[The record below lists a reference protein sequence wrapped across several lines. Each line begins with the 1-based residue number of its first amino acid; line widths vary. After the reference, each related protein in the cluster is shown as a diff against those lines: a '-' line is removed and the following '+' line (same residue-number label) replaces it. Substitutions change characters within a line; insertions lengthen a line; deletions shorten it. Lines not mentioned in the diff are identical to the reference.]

1 LVVVLQV
8 GSSNWRFLTRDH
20 GPSWSTKLAPAGP
33 LQMRIVVTGGYDG
46 KWVWA
51 DGEVISRR
59 WRAGRVYDTGV
70 QIDDVALEGC
80 SHCDAQEWK

>member
-1 LVVVLQV
+1 
-8 GSSNWRFLTRDH
+8 
-20 GPSWSTKLAPAGP
+20 
-33 LQMRIVVTGGYDG
+33 MVVTGGYDG

-51 DGEVISRR
+51 DGEVIPRR